1 LAQTRADTLS
11 SLHSTGCFSGF
22 FILTGDELT
31 TLLSTL
37 SSYDKPWHVG
47 DITVKSIAN
56 RTLTLQGDVS
66 QDDVQAL
73 LAQIN
78 ILFSKDS
85 SSLFALHRRPFAN
98 KHKHLIQAMFAEYL
112 IIEILTYNPRDLSV
126 YFADRQKISR
136 HDLTGSNLLY
146 AASRL
151 LNSPHFLRKYDVL

>member
-1 LAQTRADTLS
+1 MAQTRADTLS

-78 ILFSKDS
+78 FLFSKDS
-85 SSLFALHRRPFAN
+85 SSLFALYRKPFAH

-112 IIEILTYNPRDLSV
+112 IIEILTYNHRDLLM
-126 YFADRQKISR
+126 YLQQINRQ
-136 HDLTGSNLLY
+136 DLTGSHLLY